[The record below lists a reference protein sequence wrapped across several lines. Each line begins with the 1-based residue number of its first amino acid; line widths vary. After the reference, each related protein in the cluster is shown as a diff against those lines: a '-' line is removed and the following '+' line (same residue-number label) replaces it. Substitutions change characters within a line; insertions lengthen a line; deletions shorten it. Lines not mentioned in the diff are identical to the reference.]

1 MRFPKLSVV
10 LLAALGFACSSSG
23 EEGNGNPGAGGN
35 GAGGLNAGG
44 LNAGGL
50 NAGGLGPLGGPGR
63 VTLRRLN
70 RREYD
75 NTIRDL
81 VFLDLKPA
89 VTNEFPPEEMGD
101 GFDNDGDVLVTNTL
115 AAEKYLGAAQAVVKA
130 AFADPTAKAKLITCA
145 VETDA
150 ACAGTTVAEF
160 ARRAFR
166 RPVAADEMAPY
177 MTLVDL
183 AKTKGDNTETGVGLA
198 FAAVLTS
205 PDFLFMVEPDA
216 TPSVIRPLTAFEV
229 ATRLSYFIWSTMP
242 DETLYQAA
250 LAGKLS
256 QPADVVAQVQRM
268 LADAK
273 AVAFTDVMT
282 SQWMQGM
289 VLKTSEPDTT
299 IFPSWKPTLRTAM
312 EQELRL
318 FMEGIVK
325 GTAPATDL
333 LTANYT
339 YANQE
344 LAQFYGLPN
353 AGSLTEQFARV
364 DVDLTRRGGVMR
376 QGGFLVLTSHRDR
389 TAPTL
394 RGKWILSRL
403 LCDPPPPPPGIIP
416 ALETEAPFEGTLRDR
431 LEKLHETKGATC
443 AGCHAVIDPMGFA
456 LENYDAIG
464 QWRDMDGK
472 YPVNAT
478 GTMPGTGVTF
488 TGAADV
494 TKIIVEDPRFSKCVA
509 KKLMTFATGRKM
521 NDADVPT
528 LEDLGTKFKAGG
540 SKLPQLAEWVATSVP
555 MTSRQTEAL

>member
-10 LLAALGFACSSSG
+10 LFAVLGFACGSSG
-23 EEGNGNPGAGGN
+23 EGGPGGSVSGGTTGVGGQNPGGG
-35 GAGGLNAGG
+35 ALNAGG
-44 LNAGGL
+44 I
-50 NAGGLGPLGGPGR
+50 GPLGGPGR

-81 VFLDLKPA
+81 VYLDLKPSL
-89 VTNEFPPEEMGD
+89 TTEFPPEEMGD
-101 GFDNDGDVLVTNTL
+101 GFDNDGDVLITNTL
-115 AAEKYLGAAQAVVKA
+115 AAEKYLTAAQAVVKA
-130 AFADPTAKAKLITCA
+130 AFADPAAKAKLITCA

-166 RPVAADEMAPY
+166 RPVMADELAPY

-183 AKTKGDNTETGVGLA
+183 AKSKGDTTEIGVGLA
-198 FAAVLTS
+198 FAALLTS

-216 TPSVIRPLTAFEV
+216 TPSVIRPLTSFEV
-229 ATRLSYFIWSTMP
+229 ATRLSYFMWSTMP

-256 QPADVVAQVQRM
+256 QPADVIAQVQRM
-268 LADAK
+268 LGDPK
-273 AVAFTDVMT
+273 AVAFSDVMA

-289 VLKTSEPDTT
+289 VLKTSEPDVA
-299 IFPSWKPTLRTAM
+299 IFPTWKPTLRAAM
-312 EQELRL
+312 EQELRS

-325 GTAPATDL
+325 GAAPATDL

-344 LAQFYGLPN
+344 LAQFYGLPS

-364 DVDLTRRGGVMR
+364 DVDVARRGGVLR

-416 ALETEAPFEGTLRDR
+416 ALETEAPFEGTLRQR
-431 LEKLHETKGATC
+431 LDQLHKSKGPSC
-443 AGCHAVIDPMGFA
+443 AGCHAIIDPMGFG

-472 YPVNAT
+472 YPVDAT
-478 GTMPGTGVTF
+478 GTMPGTGVAF

-494 TKIIVEDPRFSKCVA
+494 TKLIVEDPRFTKCVA
-509 KKLMTFATGRKM
+509 KQLMTFATGRKM
-521 NDADVPT
+521 NEADAPT
-528 LEDLGTKFKAGG
+528 LQDLGDRFKAGG

-555 MTSRQTEAL
+555 MMSRQTEAL

>member
-1 MRFPKLSVV
+1 MRFLKLSLVF
-10 LLAALGFACSSSG
+10 AALALGCGNSG
-23 EEGNGNPGAGGN
+23 DNGGPGGQQPGGGN
-35 GAGGLNAGG
+35 GSGGSSPGG
-44 LNAGGL
+44 GSTTIGGM
-50 NAGGLGPLGGPGR
+50 GQVLGGAGR

-81 VFLDLKPA
+81 VFLDLKPS
-89 VTNEFPPEEMGD
+89 VTTEFPPEEMGD
-101 GFDNDGDVLVTNTL
+101 GFDNDGDVLITNTL
-115 AAEKYLGAAQAVVKA
+115 AAEKYLTAAQAVVAA
-130 AFADPTAKAKLITCA
+130 AFADPAAKAKLITCQL
-145 VETDA
+145 ETDA

-166 RPVAADEMAPY
+166 RPVMADELAPY
-177 MTLVDL
+177 MTLVAL
-183 AKTKGDNTETGVGLA
+183 AKTKGDTTEVGVGLS

-216 TPSVIRPLTAFEV
+216 TPSVTRPLTSFEM

-250 LAGKLS
+250 VANKLT
-256 QPADVVAQVQRM
+256 QPADIVAQVQRM
-268 LADAK
+268 LGDSK
-273 AVAFTDVMT
+273 AGTFADVMA

-289 VLKTSEPDTT
+289 LLKASEPDPAIFTT
-299 IFPSWKPTLRTAM
+299 WKPTLRTAM
-312 EQELRL
+312 EQELHL

-353 AGSLTEQFARV
+353 AGSLSEQFAKV
-364 DVDLTRRGGVMR
+364 EVDLTRRGGVMR

-394 RGKWILSRL
+394 RGKWILSKL
-403 LCDPPPPPPGIIP
+403 LCDPPPPPPGVIP
-416 ALETEAPFEGTLRDR
+416 ALETEAPFEGTLRQR
-431 LEKLHETKGATC
+431 LDQLHKSKGPSC
-443 AGCHAVIDPMGFA
+443 AACHAIIDPMGFS

-472 YPVNAT
+472 YPVDAT
-478 GTMPGTGVTF
+478 GTMPGTGVAF

-494 TKIIVEDPRFSKCVA
+494 TKIIVEDPRFTKCVA
-509 KKLMTFATGRKM
+509 KQLMTFATGRKM
-521 NDADVPT
+521 SVADAPT
-528 LEDLGTKFKAGG
+528 LEDLGTRFKAGG
-540 SKLPQLAEWVATSVP
+540 SKLPQLAEWVATSAP

>member
-1 MRFPKLSVV
+1 MRFLKLSLVF
-10 LLAALGFACSSSG
+10 AAMALGCGNSG
-23 EEGNGNPGAGGN
+23 DNGAPSGQQPGGGNNGSGGTNGTAGGVTI
-35 GAGGLNAGG
+35 GGMGQV
-44 LNAGGL
+44 
-50 NAGGLGPLGGPGR
+50 LGGPGR

-81 VFLDLKPA
+81 VYLDLKPS
-89 VTNEFPPEEMGD
+89 VTTEFPPEEMGD

-115 AAEKYLGAAQAVVKA
+115 AAEKYLTAAQAIVKA
-130 AFADPTAKAKLITCA
+130 AFADATAKGKLITCA
-145 VETDA
+145 LETDT

-166 RPVAADEMAPY
+166 RPVAADELAPY
-177 MTLVDL
+177 MTLVAL
-183 AKTKGDNTETGVGLA
+183 AKTKGDTTEIGVGLA
-198 FAAVLTS
+198 FAALLTS

-216 TPSVIRPLTAFEV
+216 MPSVVRPLTSFEM

-250 LAGKLS
+250 VANKLTL
-256 QPADVVAQVQRM
+256 PADVIAQVQRM
-268 LADAK
+268 LGDSK
-273 AVAFTDVMT
+273 AVAFADVMA

-289 VLKTSEPDTT
+289 VLKTSEPDAA
-299 IFPSWKPTLRTAM
+299 IFPAWKPTLRTAM
-312 EQELRL
+312 EQELHL

-344 LAQFYGLPN
+344 LAQFYGLAN
-353 AGSLTEQFARV
+353 AGSLTAQFTKV
-364 DVDLTRRGGVMR
+364 DVDLARRGGVMR
-376 QGGFLVLTSHRDR
+376 QGGFLVLSSHRDR

-416 ALETEAPFEGTLRDR
+416 ALETEAPFEGTLRQR
-431 LEKLHETKGATC
+431 LDQLHKSKGDAC
-443 AGCHAVIDPMGFA
+443 AACHAIIDPMGFA

-472 YPVNAT
+472 YPVDAT
-478 GTMPGTGVTF
+478 GTMPGTGVAF
-488 TGAADV
+488 TNAADV
-494 TKIIVEDPRFSKCVA
+494 TKLIVEDPRFTKCVA
-509 KKLMTFATGRKM
+509 KQLMTFATGRKM
-521 NDADVPT
+521 NPADVPT
-528 LEDLGTKFKAGG
+528 LEDLGTRFKAGG
-540 SKLPQLAEWVATSVP
+540 SKLPQLAEWVATSAP

>member
-1 MRFPKLSVV
+1 MRFLKLSVV
-10 LLAALGFACSSSG
+10 LFAALGFACSSSDG
-23 EEGNGNPGAGGN
+23 QGGPGSDPAGGGN
-35 GAGGLNAGG
+35 GAGGTVHGG
-44 LNAGGL
+44 GTVNGG
-50 NAGGLGPLGGPGR
+50 GVGQLGGPGR

-81 VFLDLKPA
+81 VYLDLKPS
-89 VTNEFPPEEMGD
+89 VTTEFPPEEMGD

-115 AAEKYLGAAQAVVKA
+115 AAEKYLTAAQAVVKA
-130 AFADPTAKAKLITCA
+130 AFADPAAKGELITCA
-145 VETDA
+145 IESDM
-150 ACAGTTVAEF
+150 ACAGAAVAEF

-166 RPVAADEMAPY
+166 RPVMADELAPY

-183 AKTKGDNTETGVGLA
+183 AKTKGDTTEIGVGLA
-198 FAAVLTS
+198 FAAILTS

-216 TPSVIRPLTAFEV
+216 TPSVIRPLTAFEM
-229 ATRLSYFIWSTMP
+229 ATRLSYFVWSTMP

-250 LAGKLS
+250 VAGKLT
-256 QPADVVAQVQRM
+256 QTADVVAQVQRM
-268 LADAK
+268 LGDAK
-273 AVAFTDVMT
+273 AGAFADVMA

-289 VLKTSEPDTT
+289 VLETSEPDAA
-299 IFPSWKPTLRTAM
+299 IFRTWKATLRTAM
-312 EQELRL
+312 AQELRL
-318 FMEGIVK
+318 FMAGIVK

-339 YANQE
+339 YVNLQ
-344 LAQFYGLPN
+344 LAQFYGLPD

-364 DVDLTRRGGVMR
+364 DVDLTRRGGVLR

-416 ALETEAPFEGTLRDR
+416 ALETEAPFEGTLRQR
-431 LEKLHETKGATC
+431 LDQLHKSKGDGC
-443 AGCHAVIDPMGFA
+443 AACHAIIDPMGFA

-464 QWRDMDGK
+464 QWRDMDGT
-472 YPVNAT
+472 YPVDAT
-478 GTMPGTGVTF
+478 GTMPGTGVAF

-494 TKIIVEDPRFSKCVA
+494 TKIIVEDPRFTKCVA
-509 KKLMTFATGRKM
+509 KQLMTFATGRKM
-521 NDADVPT
+521 NEADAPT
-528 LEDLGTKFKAGG
+528 LEDLGTRFKAGG
-540 SKLPQLAEWVATSVP
+540 WKLPQLAEWVATSAP
-555 MTSRQTEAL
+555 MMSRQTEAL